1 MPGARL
7 RGFDRVHCEN
17 ADGGGARPMV
27 GMQLLQGGDVQL
39 SILSGSRFRAVDSS
53 RSGEFKRTACS
64 RGVKV
69 HELRRE
75 ELGFFA
81 RFCSPAIRGGAGPRK
96 TGNGGHGRHR
106 GISTTD
112 HRGARTASGRAM
124 EARQT
129 AGGGQDLA
137 EELEAERVANAQL
150 EERVR
155 AIREKQETTVSALE
169 KTVEDLS
176 AEIASLKEALADRD
190 GGLQRIRRVNAEL
203 RRSNAALR
211 EANALK
217 GLPTPIS

>member
-1 MPGARL
+1 MVDIEEYQRRITGAL
-7 RGFDRVHCEN
+7 DR
-17 ADGGGARPMV
+17 
-27 GMQLLQGGDVQL
+27 
-39 SILSGSRFRAVDSS
+39 I
-53 RSGEFKRTACS
+53 
-64 RGVKV
+64 
-69 HELRRE
+69 
-75 ELGFFA
+75 
-81 RFCSPAIRGGAGPRK
+81 
-96 TGNGGHGRHR
+96 
-106 GISTTD
+106 
-112 HRGARTASGRAM
+112 GRAM

-211 EANALK
+211 EANAA
-217 GLPTPIS
+217 GLADPHLVNTSMMAELEALRAEQAAGAAEMAEIAAVLEPILAEQAHG